1 MAISDSQ
8 KVDLLWKKVGF
19 SKAKTDTNANKKAPN
34 EAIVSE
40 AIIRPSQIWNQSA
53 SIPVVIPSASSSLVT
68 VYSDTLSNTVECTE
82 DATSSN
88 NRTWKAGSTNWIPP
102 LFGATYQLKVYA
114 STTGDSSPQT
124 NGTQLFETGS
134 GSDDQW
140 FFDYQSGTLNF
151 IGNNLP
157 TAIGTGTSNV
167 IYISGARYSGAV
179 GLADAGAT
187 QTYRKPSLSSVY
199 SDSAIVSGD
208 IIEVADNG
216 DGEYAVYLAKQDNP
230 TSTGHLTLI
239 SSKDSAG
246 ADAATLSANIHE
258 SSGTV
263 TLGDLSATSRP
274 LSVVLDVTTAF
285 DGTGY
290 SISVG
295 DDNDNERLMTN
306 AYVDLGE
313 TITFITNPNY
323 VYQNALDADNTLKVY
338 VTQGTATQGNA
349 TVLVSYM

>member
-34 EAIVSE
+34 ESIVSE

-53 SIPVVIPSASSSLVT
+53 SIPVVIPSSSSSLVT
-68 VYSDTLSNTVECTE
+68 VYSDALSNTVECVE
-82 DATSSN
+82 DSTASN

-114 STTGDSSPQT
+114 STASDSTPQT

-134 GSDDQW
+134 GSEDQW

-151 IGNNLP
+151 IGDNLP
-157 TAIGTGTSNV
+157 TDIGTGTSNV

-179 GLADAGAT
+179 GLSDSAAT
-187 QTYRKPSLSSVY
+187 QTYRKASLSAVY
-199 SDSAIVSGD
+199 SDSAIVTGD

-246 ADAATLSANIHE
+246 SDAATLSASIHE

-263 TLGDLSATSRP
+263 ALGDLSATSRP

-290 SISVG
+290 AISVG

-313 TITFITNPNY
+313 TITFITNPSY
-323 VYQNALDADNTLKVY
+323 VYMNALDADNTIKVY
-338 VTQGTATQGNA
+338 VTAGTATQGNA